1 MRFRFAQVLVL
12 LLLATALGSFGA
24 LGTRAARAD
33 ETAIADPCKL
43 VTPEEAQLV
52 LDSPVQTSSE
62 VHVKDPVRFPVR
74 ICTFHAK
81 NGKVLNVSTGVKTA
95 DDFAAEWTGHDA
107 IAQVGDAAFAVP
119 PGILVFRKGAST
131 CKLQALNFDFARDGH
146 SRGYPNPALAAK
158 LKTLALT
165 ALARM

>member
-1 MRFRFAQVLVL
+1 MRFRFARVLVL
-12 LLLATALGSFGA
+12 LPLTALLG
-24 LGTRAARAD
+24 LGTHAARAD
-33 ETAIADPCKL
+33 EPGIADPCKL
-43 VTPEEAQLV
+43 VTPEEVQLV
-52 LDSPVQTSSE
+52 LESPVQTSSE

-107 IAQVGDAAFAVP
+107 IAQLGDAAFAAP
-119 PGILVFRKGAST
+119 PGVLVFRKGANT

-158 LKTLALT
+158 LKMLALT